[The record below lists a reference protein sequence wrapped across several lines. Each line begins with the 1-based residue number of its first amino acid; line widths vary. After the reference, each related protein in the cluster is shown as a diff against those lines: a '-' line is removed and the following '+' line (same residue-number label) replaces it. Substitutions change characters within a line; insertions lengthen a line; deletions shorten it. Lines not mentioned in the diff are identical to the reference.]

1 MGKRHLIDELHFA
14 TELDQAATAQAPW
27 SDWPDFCRN
36 RLLGVIDKVFD
47 EFSPAGATPLRLDT
61 LEVDLGPLSST
72 LSAEELEKHL
82 ERVLRES
89 LHDSLRNE
97 GQGAVTAEEQSVPG
111 ELSEQATLEFYLQH
125 GLPPWHTDSTA
136 PYPFQATL
144 LEQAKHNGQ
153 RLKTVLCSSDL
164 ALERCIRQ
172 STDATLS
179 ELLAQLAPDA
189 ASSVA
194 TPADQAG
201 AGESRYRTWER
212 SFQQAFAKGSI
223 EMPARQTVPASA
235 APANPQHQPAT
246 STAAAR
252 PSSNDPPNDARRADD
267 DTDVQSHRQHTEA
280 ASTALTCPPVEQPI
294 RQASTSHPAETSM
307 HAPRPHPANSTW
319 AVGTSVER
327 AENRL
332 PPAAESTTTKA
343 AQAITG
349 QAQTASASA
358 GTAPIINPA
367 ERQVAKPDLTKTAT
381 PAGSHLP
388 SSIGGAANGRP
399 TPEMAIPGQGSANQS
414 RKATAPAH
422 TTQVA
427 TPATLRQAANA
438 GATEIAK
445 LAGRRGTASTSTNS
459 TPMPE
464 ATIPDQAPTGQSRTV
479 SAPANTIQGASP
491 AAQLQVA
498 APCLRETA
506 NPTGSLAPSSLRA
519 ALDKALTQDTSIP
532 GQTAADQSM
541 KAGVP
546 ADKTQSA
553 KPTTLH
559 RVADAG
565 IMEIANPAENLCT
578 PSTSVAAGSTSK
590 QGTAILGQAFA
601 RPSLTASAPTDMAQS
616 SKPAHRHTGSLSTSS
631 IGTVLNSP
639 PLPEMAIPG
648 PTPAK
653 QSRKVA
659 KPVDTM
665 HTVNPAT
672 LHQAADAG
680 IVDVASPTRSP
691 GTSPTHTIA
700 DSTSTLKTAI
710 PGEIFTNQ
718 SSKAA
723 TSEDMQQDNRQQPL
737 HQAAETS
744 LAEMTASARSLSP
757 SSSAAAFDREP
768 RPAITIPGQTSAGQS
783 RNEAAPADTIQ
794 AANPTRLRPVTDA
807 GVTEIAIPNEHPGT
821 AAIDSVPASET
832 AIPKQ
837 ASRELSRTA
846 SAPAKQMQ
854 DTRQDI
860 LLQVAESK
868 QTETVIPDKSPTP
881 SFTGSAANRSPM
893 PETAISAHVS
903 ISQLP
908 PASALGDATP
918 STTPGVSHQ
927 AADVGVTER
936 SIPNDGPDTS
946 ADSAPSPKTAIFGQT
961 SAGPSLTASASTEAM
976 RNAAKTS
983 LTETTIPTGCLAP
996 SGSATFT
1003 NSALVSAK
1011 AIPKQAIAGQAR
1023 RLSMPESALP
1033 TAIPSALLQAAETRS
1048 TEPFSPLM
1056 TLGRSSAG
1064 TTADR
1069 QAAHE
1074 NPITGQLPMPSRP
1087 ASTARR
1093 SGPTATVA
1101 RPAGTTLPGDAPHN
1115 SSSEL
1120 PRRRTTSLEP
1130 PIPDQTTGLT
1140 PPSTADACGQPDSG
1154 DGAAAPPR
1162 EEEDKALSTEPG
1174 MPPTSHVRPIASDV
1188 SGMPEAAEQS
1198 TTYWRSQVLA
1208 RVHGE
1213 FARAIER
1220 HARQAANPARYYRR
1234 LLTALAADA
1243 PIDPAAFAAQSDDP
1257 GNKHG
1262 TPASGT
1268 TAGRKNMANDAPEA
1282 PAEPR
1287 APSLFAA
1294 DRIAPLLASGSTTLG
1309 LVVQPLLTDP
1319 GKLSGLL
1326 EIWPDELFGRVF
1338 AQLRPPDFE
1347 RLLPYAE
1354 AMSEA
1359 CPSISGD
1366 HKRRLK
1372 WQALADALFPRPRY
1386 GATADFVVAY
1396 AERLAA
1402 ASTEVENFRAVLCA
1416 NLTGNPDRQRV
1427 EQYLRY
1433 WLLGSRAPLLPAA
1446 PAEINPAAI
1455 VPGSGLVIGNAGQV
1469 LAAPY
1474 LPRLFDMLGLL
1485 DKGRFAGPAEA
1496 RRACHLLQFMVD
1508 PQSEAAEHQLLLNK
1522 LLCGLDMRQPLDAGI
1537 AVSDSEKALIEG
1549 LLQGIIS
1556 NWGALGSTSIAG
1568 LREAFLQRPGALA
1581 YRDEAW
1587 QLKVEKKTLDI
1598 LMERLPWSVSIIR
1611 HSWMKQAVMVE
1622 WL

>member
-47 EFSPAGATPLRLDT
+47 EFSPHGATTLRLDT

-82 ERVLRES
+82 ERILRES
-89 LHDSLRNE
+89 LRDSLRNE

-111 ELSEQATLEFYLQH
+111 ERSEQATLEFYLQH
-125 GLPPWHTDSTA
+125 GLPPWHADSTA

-153 RLKTVLCSSDL
+153 RLKTILCSSGL

-179 ELLAQLAPDA
+179 ELLALLAPDA
-189 ASSVA
+189 TSSVA
-194 TPADQAG
+194 TTLPSPADQAE
-201 AGESRYRTWER
+201 AWESRYHTWER

-223 EMPARQTVPASA
+223 ETPARQTAPAS
-235 APANPQHQPAT
+235 
-246 STAAAR
+246 AAAR
-252 PSSNDPPNDARRADD
+252 PSSNNPPDDARRADD
-267 DTDVQSHRQHTEA
+267 DTDVQSHRQNTEA
-280 ASTALTCPPVEQPI
+280 ASTASTLPPVEQPI

-307 HAPRPHPANSTW
+307 HPPRPHPASSTW
-319 AVGTSVER
+319 AVGTSAER

-332 PPAAESTTTKA
+332 PPAAQSGITTKA
-343 AQAITG
+343 AQAIAG

-358 GTAPIINPA
+358 GTAPIIGPA
-367 ERQVAKPDLTKTAT
+367 ARQVAKPDLTKTAT

-388 SSIGGAANGRP
+388 SSIGAAANGRP
-399 TPEMAIPGQGSANQS
+399 TPKMAIPGQDSADQS

-445 LAGRRGTASTSTNS
+445 LAGRRGTASTSTNADS
-459 TPMPE
+459 TPTPE
-464 ATIPDQAPTGQSRTV
+464 ATIPDQAPTDQSRTV

-491 AAQLQVA
+491 AARLQVA
-498 APCLRETA
+498 APSLRKTA
-506 NPTGSLAPSSLRA
+506 NPTGSLAPSNLRA
-519 ALDKALTQDTSIP
+519 AFDSALTQDASIP
-532 GQTAADQSM
+532 GQTAANQSR

-546 ADKTQSA
+546 ADTTQSA

-578 PSTSVAAGSTSK
+578 SSASATAGSTSK
-590 QGTAILGQAFA
+590 QGTAILGQALA
-601 RPSLTASAPTDMAQS
+601 RPSLTASAPTDMAQGT
-616 SKPAHRHTGSLSTSS
+616 KPAPRRTGSLSTSS

-639 PLPEMAIPG
+639 PLPETAIPD

-659 KPVDTM
+659 EPADTM

-680 IVDVASPTRSP
+680 IADVASPTRSP
-691 GTSPTHTIA
+691 GTSPTHTNA
-700 DSTSTLKTAI
+700 DSASILKAAI
-710 PGEIFTNQ
+710 PGAISTNQ

-723 TSEDMQQDNRQQPL
+723 TSADMQQGNRPL
-737 HQAAETS
+737 AQHQVAEPS
-744 LAEMTASARSLSP
+744 LAEIAASTRSLSP

-783 RNEAAPADTIQ
+783 SNEAAPADTIQ
-794 AANPTRLRPVTDA
+794 AANPARLRPIADA
-807 GVTEIAIPNEHPGT
+807 GVTETAIPNERPAT
-821 AAIDSVPASET
+821 SAIDSAPAPET
-832 AIPKQ
+832 AIPNQ

-854 DTRQDI
+854 DTRQEN

-868 QTETVIPDKSPTP
+868 QTETVIPDRSPAP
-881 SFTGSAANRSPM
+881 SCTGSVANRSPM

-903 ISQLP
+903 TGQIP

-918 STTPGVSHQ
+918 GTAPVVSHQ
-927 AADVGVTER
+927 AADIGVTGT
-936 SIPNDGPDTS
+936 SGPDAS
-946 ADSAPSPKTAIFGQT
+946 ADSAPSPKTAIFGQA
-961 SAGPSLTASASTEAM
+961 SAGPSLAASASTEAM
-976 RNAAKTS
+976 RHAAKTG
-983 LTETTIPTGCLAP
+983 LTEPTIPTGCLAP

-1003 NSALVSAK
+1003 NSVLESAK
-1011 AIPKQAIAGQAR
+1011 AIPDQAIAGQAR
-1023 RLSMPESALP
+1023 RVSVPESAPP
-1033 TAIPSALLQAAETRS
+1033 TAIPSALLQAAETSS
-1048 TEPFSPLM
+1048 TETFSPLM
-1056 TLGRSSAG
+1056 PLGRSSDG

-1069 QAAHE
+1069 LAAHE
-1074 NPITGQLPMPSRP
+1074 NPITSQLPIPSTP
-1087 ASTARR
+1087 AGPARR
-1093 SGPTATVA
+1093 SGPTTAVA
-1101 RPAGTTLPGDAPHN
+1101 RPAGTRLPGDAPHT

-1120 PRRRTTSLEP
+1120 PVRRTISPEP
-1130 PIPDQTTGLT
+1130 PIPDQTAGLT
-1140 PPSTADACGQPDSG
+1140 PPSTLPVPRADACGQPDSG
-1154 DGAAAPPR
+1154 DGTAEPPR
-1162 EEEDKALSTEPG
+1162 EEEDNAPSTVPG
-1174 MPPTSHVRPIASDV
+1174 MPPTSHARPIASDL

-1220 HARQAANPARYYRR
+1220 HAGQAANPARYYRR
-1234 LLTALAADA
+1234 LLTALTADA
-1243 PIDPAAFAAQSDDP
+1243 PIDLAAFAAQSDDP
-1257 GNKHG
+1257 GDKHG

-1268 TAGRKNMANDAPEA
+1268 TAGKKTMANDAPEA
-1282 PAEPR
+1282 QAEPL
-1287 APSLFAA
+1287 APSRLTA
-1294 DRIAPLLASGSTTLG
+1294 DWIEPLLASGSSALG
-1309 LVVQPLLTDP
+1309 LVVQPLLADP

-1338 AQLRPPDFE
+1338 AQLRTPDFD

-1359 CPSISGD
+1359 CPSITGD

-1372 WQALADALFPRPRY
+1372 WQALVDALFPHPRY

-1402 ASTEVENFRAVLCA
+1402 ASTEGENFRTALCA

-1433 WLLGSRAPLLPAA
+1433 WLLGSRAPLLPAG
-1446 PAEINPAAI
+1446 PTEINPAAI

-1598 LMERLPWSVSIIR
+1598 LMERLPWSFSIIR